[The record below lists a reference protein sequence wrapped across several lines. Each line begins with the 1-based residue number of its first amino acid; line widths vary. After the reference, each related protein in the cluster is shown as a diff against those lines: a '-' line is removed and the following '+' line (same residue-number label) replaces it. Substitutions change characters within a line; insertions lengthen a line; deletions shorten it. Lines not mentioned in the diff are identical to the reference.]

1 MKIRIPFLAPT
12 LFGLLVLLGFGLA
25 TAAPWKNDAMGVLV
39 NFPGTWKLITPKI
52 AYQRMRAAKASNDS
66 ADMLFYGELKKRTQT
81 GNFFLFE
88 EKPKSKVR
96 ADIQAAAMGKPMRAL
111 NEADIVKLCPL
122 WAQNR
127 RENERPF
134 TECGPRKL
142 GTAWTAYFVY
152 QADPAG
158 NTEYQIKH
166 FRTDGTLI
174 QFTVAGSR
182 AQAEAIFSHTKF
194 Y

>member
-1 MKIRIPFLAPT
+1 MR
-12 LFGLLVLLGFGLA
+12 
-25 TAAPWKNDAMGVLV
+25 TAK
-39 NFPGTWKLITPKI
+39 
-52 AYQRMRAAKASNDS
+52 DS
-66 ADMLFYGELKKRTQT
+66 GAIVFYGELKKRTQA

-88 EKPKSKVR
+88 EKPNGKVR
-96 ADIQAAAMGKPMRAL
+96 ADIQAAAMGKPMRSL
-111 NEADIVKLCPL
+111 TQADIVNLCPL
-122 WAQNR
+122 WANSR

-142 GTAWTAYFVY
+142 GAAWTAYFVY
-152 QADPAG
+152 QADPDG

-182 AQAEAIFSHTKF
+182 AQAEAIFTHTKF